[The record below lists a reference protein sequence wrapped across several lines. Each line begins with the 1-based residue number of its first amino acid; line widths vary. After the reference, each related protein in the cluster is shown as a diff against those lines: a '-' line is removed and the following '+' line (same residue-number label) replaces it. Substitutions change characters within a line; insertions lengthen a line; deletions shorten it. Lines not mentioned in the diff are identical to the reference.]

1 MIVNNN
7 QRPTPTKMRPAPKP
21 APKRQSVIKSDH
33 ALNDK
38 EKQQRRQQMKDE
50 VTVSLKVENLD
61 EIERLTN
68 QVKEDF
74 ERLKNSVQ
82 KLNEVRAEVKVEQ
95 IKEKEND

>member
-7 QRPTPTKMRPAPKP
+7 QRPTPTKMRPAPK
-21 APKRQSVIKSDH
+21 RQSVIKSDH
-33 ALNDK
+33 VLNDK
-38 EKQQRRQQMKDE
+38 EKQQRRQQMKNE

-82 KLNEVRAEVKVEQ
+82 ALNEVRAEVKVEQ
-95 IKEKEND
+95 IKEKENDCV